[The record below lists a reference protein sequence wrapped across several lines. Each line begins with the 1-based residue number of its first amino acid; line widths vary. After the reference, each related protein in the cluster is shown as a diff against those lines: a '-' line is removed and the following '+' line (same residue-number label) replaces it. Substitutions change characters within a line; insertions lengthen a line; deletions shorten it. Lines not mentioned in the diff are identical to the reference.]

1 LIAGVEKS
9 NLIFNI
15 VFFIV
20 IASVALQATTLAK
33 MARWLHLAVPE
44 RLKRKSLLDLELS
57 EGFKNVLMEV
67 DLPMN
72 SSVGGK
78 KILEIDFPKT
88 SLIVLINREKKY
100 ITPTGATEL
109 KSGDKLMV
117 MVNSESE
124 EVGVRKSLGLL

>member
-1 LIAGVEKS
+1 
-9 NLIFNI
+9 
-15 VFFIV
+15 
-20 IASVALQATTLAK
+20 
-33 MARWLHLAVPE
+33 
-44 RLKRKSLLDLELS
+44 LELS